1 MCSKRERYVA
11 RELKQQPH
19 FLLVEGADLCGV

>member
-1 MCSKRERYVA
+1 VLERERYVA